1 MASIEENIL
10 TAIKAKGRGSIF
22 FPSDF
27 TSYGEVKA
35 IGKSLERLTAK
46 GDIIRLAR
54 GIYLYPEIDTVLGL
68 GILMPSIEQIAEM
81 IARRDKARIVPT
93 GIYALNKLG
102 ISTQV
107 PMNIVY
113 LTDGAPRKVS
123 LGNGRSIQFKYTTPK
138 NLSFT
143 NSLAMLVTFALKE
156 VGKDNITDDIA
167 KQIKN
172 VLQKEQK
179 ENVLADEALMP
190 AWIRTF
196 TRQAYIWGF
205 EGDLTKKQIK
215 RLRKASSIFVRDELC
230 QSLQR
235 AVTETGM
242 EKWLLVEAD
251 PDGEG
256 DGTYPEPRVIHIR
269 YRSLFD
275 EDLPYLHSEVK
286 LEVGARS
293 LLEPTAEATV
303 TSIVEDALPISTIV
317 KQVVIPTALAEKTF
331 LEKAFLLHELF
342 SSQTSREAN
351 RKSRH
356 LYDLAQ
362 MMSTDIAT
370 RAIANDELWNTIH
383 HHRELFTS
391 MSGVD
396 YTPDIRKRIRL
407 LPPDDV
413 MDDWYNDYKDMQSSM
428 IYGEKPSFEELIE
441 KMRELENLFHNTK
454 H

>member
-1 MASIEENIL
+1 MNNYFQLSKEQQQMVFTQ
-10 TAIKAKGRGSIF
+10 TANKTGLPVQAVEK
-22 FPSDF
+22 DLW
-27 TSYGEVKA
+27 V
-35 IGKSLERLTAK
+35 TA
-46 GDIIRLAR
+46 
-54 GIYLYPEIDTVLGL
+54 
-68 GILMPSIEQIAEM
+68 
-81 IARRDKARIVPT
+81 
-93 GIYALNKLG
+93 
-102 ISTQV
+102 
-107 PMNIVY
+107 
-113 LTDGAPRKVS
+113 
-123 LGNGRSIQFKYTTPK
+123 
-138 NLSFT
+138 
-143 NSLAMLVTFALKE
+143 
-156 VGKDNITDDIA
+156 
-167 KQIKN
+167 
-172 VLQKEQK
+172 VLQMVFSLPIADHLVFKGGTSLSKVWKVIRRFSEDID
-179 ENVLADEALMP
+179 LAIDP
-190 AWIRTF
+190 S
-196 TRQAYIWGF
+196 IWGF

-242 EKWLLVEAD
+242 KKWLLVEAD